1 MVNNELNKK
10 IVESVRNRVVIS
22 NLESEENM
30 KINKRKQIVSLV
42 AVMLIMLTGSFITV
56 NAAANGEL
64 AEKAKDTIQVIFT
77 DKDGKIVLTIA
88 FLISLLPMLLNQDG
102 GKKGVQEISGLIN
115 LFNLIG
121 IISVVLFI
129 IGVWVSFKNKK
140 TNKILGAL
148 GTIGIVVSEIYQFFT
163 WHIMNITG
171 KMSIHNSIEF
181 AFPEFYIGLAISLIM
196 IFIYFFID
204 KIVKE

>member
-1 MVNNELNKK
+1 MKKK
-10 IVESVRNRVVIS
+10 I
-22 NLESEENM
+22 
-30 KINKRKQIVSLV
+30 K
-42 AVMLIMLTGSFITV
+42 
-56 NAAANGEL
+56 
-64 AEKAKDTIQVIFT
+64 
-77 DKDGKIVLTIA
+77 LTIV
-88 FLISLLPMLLNQDG
+88 FLVSLLPMLLNQYG

-115 LFNLIG
+115 LLNPIG
-121 IISVVLFI
+121 IISVLLFI
-129 IGVWVSFKNKK
+129 MGVWVSFKNKR

-181 AFPEFYIGLAISLIM
+181 AFPEFYIGLVISLIM
-196 IFIYFFID
+196 IFYYFSID